1 LIRDLTAYERAMR
14 EAIERDIPTILAL
27 DRDVVDSPLS
37 SVEYAVMKTG
47 DATRDFALT
56 LLASAADS
64 HRDPLARARIVES
77 MERIRLIP
85 NPEPP
90 PPPPPPVKATRL
102 RINTMEPG
110 VRYRVV
116 QSFET
121 FDGDTIDEGLVL
133 TFQGYS
139 YFPYDGG
146 YTIQFV
152 ERGFRLAEIS
162 AANDRVLTNEDNAY
176 FAPVDD

>member
-1 LIRDLTAYERAMR
+1 MSGDLTPYERAMR

-27 DRDVVDSPLS
+27 DGDVVDSPLS
-37 SVEYAVMKTG
+37 SIEYAVMKTG
-47 DATRDFALT
+47 DAA
-56 LLASAADS
+56 AADS
-64 HRDPLARARIVES
+64 HRDPLARARMVAS
-77 MERIRLIP
+77 MERIRGIP

-90 PPPPPPVKATRL
+90 PPPPPLVKATRL

-121 FDGDTIDEGLVL
+121 FDGDTIDEGVVL

-146 YTIQFV
+146 YTIQFA

-162 AANDRVLTNEDNAY
+162 DANNRVLANEGNVY
-176 FAPVDD
+176 FAPADD